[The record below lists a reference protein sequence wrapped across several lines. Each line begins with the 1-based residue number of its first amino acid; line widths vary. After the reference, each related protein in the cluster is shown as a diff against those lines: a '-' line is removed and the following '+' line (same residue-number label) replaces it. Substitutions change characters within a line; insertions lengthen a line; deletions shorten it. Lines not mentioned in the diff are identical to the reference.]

1 MYIVNILLKITVA
14 FLAPFIFTLFSI
26 LYSIIFD
33 IINGYS
39 PNFNVKGVWFFIFY
53 LYTMPAYLLIGVPI
67 SLIIERINKVIQ
79 WINYYLTGLHGGPNG
94 AYSINNNG
102 LQFIDEILVA
112 LLAWSTARL

>member
-53 LYTMPAYLLIGVPI
+53 LYTLRAYLLIGVRI
-67 SLIIERINKVIQ
+67 SLIIARIIKGSQ
-79 WINYYLTGLHGGPNG
+79 WRKYSLAGLVGGRMG
-94 AYSINNNG
+94 ACMFTDQG
-102 LQFIDEILVA
+102 
-112 LLAWSTARL
+112 